1 MPGRSQEARARA
13 RGEADEAISQV
24 GDVNLLLG
32 GKCNELTNKGRQL
45 KQDIRCKNDAGH
57 ATGHPGYG
65 PCASHGGNSVKQ
77 NTKGAWVLMHAMVGH
92 DEVTPWQAI
101 LGEVRRTS
109 RMVSWLDMKVSEAP
123 TDEALLLTHDEV
135 DESGTVVVK
144 AYAPWVAMRER
155 ERLHLIRASK
165 MALDAGVAERLVAQV
180 EYEGQMLATFIM
192 GVLNAPGLALTDEQ
206 METARGIVRIKLLE
220 LESGGERDDTIDG
233 EVMQ

>member
-1 MPGRSQEARARA
+1 VPGRPGKARALA
-13 RGEADEAISQV
+13 RGAAEAEIEAA
-24 GDVNLLLG
+24 GDVDLLLG
-32 GKCNELTNKGRQL
+32 GRCDELTAKGRKL
-45 KQDIRCKNDAGH
+45 NENIRCKNQAGLGTH
-57 ATGHPGYG
+57 HPGYG
-65 PCASHGGNSVKQ
+65 PCASHGGNSVRQ
-77 NTKGAWVLMHAMVGH
+77 NAKGAWVLMHAMIGE
-92 DEVTPWQAI
+92 DNVTPWQAI

-109 RMVSWLDMKVSEAP
+109 RMVSWLDMKVAEAP
-123 TDEALLLTHDEV
+123 SDEALLLTRDEV
-135 DESGTVVVK
+135 DEAGTVVVK

-155 ERLHLIRASK
+155 ERDNLRKVSK

-206 METARGIVRIKLLE
+206 METARGIVRTKLLE